1 MRWCG
6 GIPALLEGDFYCS
19 TSQLQP
25 LRQGQPPSH
34 VTRRSRVSPNTSHVS
49 RLTSHFT
56 RHTSLASHASHV
68 TFSADNSVLFFHCFD
83 CVAADTPPGPTDDEP
98 SRRGGGVRGN
108 SSAGVYMECIHFTHV
123 THVCTCDSRSG
134 GGGSRRRRGVRAAL
148 SQPTPSL
155 VTDGDA

>member
-1 MRWCG
+1 MSWCG
-6 GIPALLEGDFYCS
+6 RIPALLEGDFYCS

-25 LRQGQPPSH
+25 LRQGLPPSH

-49 RLTSHFT
+49 RHTPHFT

-98 SRRGGGVRGN
+98 SVGVGCGETVVPVFTWYVYILHCYTRVHMRQPQWGRRQPPQEGGE
-108 SSAGVYMECIHFTHV
+108 SSAV
-123 THVCTCDSRSG
+123 TAD
-134 GGGSRRRRGVRAAL
+134 A
-148 SQPTPSL
+148 
-155 VTDGDA
+155 VTRH